1 MNHLSKEK
9 IEIAVAI
16 LDEYVGKYFRPF
28 HEYDRFWMVRRIAI
42 KFKHRDWLL
51 DNNEPWAIHKIER
64 SDRHYKQ
71 AKRYYREALRIRYPI
86 RMFFRGLKHKLH
98 FLIHS

>member
-16 LDEYVGKYFRPF
+16 LDEYVEKYFRPF

-42 KFKHRDWLL
+42 KFKHRD
-51 DNNEPWAIHKIER
+51 
-64 SDRHYKQ
+64 
-71 AKRYYREALRIRYPI
+71 
-86 RMFFRGLKHKLH
+86 
-98 FLIHS
+98 